1 MTSENASVVEVR
13 TATEED
19 WPRILQLDNF
29 AFGAHIADLKT
40 GITRDLA
47 PEENVLVAM
56 IDDEIVGVTMHYEL
70 QITVPGG
77 ALVDAPGVT
86 WVSVA
91 PTHRRKGI
99 LRSMLTEQHKRFRAS
114 GAPMS
119 ILTASEGGIYGRF
132 GYGPITVEYTR
143 TLDRRFARFRDTTAD
158 PGGVR
163 LARVDE
169 AREVVPAI
177 YDRWRRTCAGAV
189 RRPDAFWRG
198 VFADPESDRGGASA
212 LFYMVHADGFVSYRV
227 RDQGKRMAVEV
238 SDLFAVTPEAYIALW
253 RALCALDLMETIT
266 VSEPRTS
273 LLPYLLDNPRL
284 PAITGSFDLLWA
296 RILDVPAVLSARA
309 YFSDC
314 DLPFEV
320 VDDFLDQGG
329 VYRLRAAGG
338 GETGEC
344 VRVDEEPRVRI
355 TAGDLAS
362 IYFGEH
368 RADTLAQAGRVWA
381 SDEESLDVFDRAF
394 ATAATPQGGMFF

>member
-1 MTSENASVVEVR
+1 MTSENASEVKVR

-19 WPRILQLDNF
+19 WPHILKLDNF

-47 PEENVLVAM
+47 PDENVLVAT
-56 IDDEIVGVTMHYEL
+56 IGSEVVGVTMHYQL

-114 GAPMS
+114 GAPIS

-163 LARVDE
+163 LARVEE
-169 AREVVPAI
+169 AQEVVPAI

-227 RDQGKRMAVEV
+227 RDHAKRMTVEV

-273 LLPYLLDNPRL
+273 LLPYLLVNPRL

-296 RILDVPAVLSARA
+296 RILDIPAVLSARA
-309 YFSDC
+309 YFSDL

-344 VRVDEEPRVRI
+344 YRVDEEPRVRI

-381 SDEESLDVFDRAF
+381 ADEESLDVFDRAF